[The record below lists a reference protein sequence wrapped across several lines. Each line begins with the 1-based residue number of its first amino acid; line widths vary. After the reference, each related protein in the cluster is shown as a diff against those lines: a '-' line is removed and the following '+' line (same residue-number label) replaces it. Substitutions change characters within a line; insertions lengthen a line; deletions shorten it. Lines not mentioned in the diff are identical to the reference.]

1 MKKIFSLLFLVF
13 IFFQGFSSNYVDSLE
28 NLQNHPVKDSL
39 FYEKMY
45 SYLKKT
51 FRVYPDTSLY
61 YMDKY
66 LKKTEDTTKFR
77 GVGLCYLIK
86 GLMLK
91 QMGRYEEAL
100 EANKIALKY
109 IKPINYKVAESAIY
123 NNTGIT
129 YKNMRDYKN
138 ALKYLTKS
146 LELKKEIGNPVKLIP
161 TRNNIGLV
169 YYHLQEYKM
178 AEKYHLENI
187 QAAKKYNLPVR
198 LSKYYNNLGNVK
210 IRQQKHVLAL
220 RYYLKADS
228 SLEEGKD
235 RYLRATILGNI
246 AISYENLDLYNKARN
261 YYDRALSLATEI
273 NDINTKVLALR
284 GMQRVLYELN
294 DTTRSK
300 YYLDSVWNL
309 CKENNDYWTL
319 AAISNELTERYKKEG
334 NYKLGLYYM
343 DKYHEYYDSSHN
355 IEKTKEIHRLK
366 EKFESKQKAQR
377 IDLLEKEN
385 KLQEEAKEKRILQ
398 IVILI
403 IIVFFALIASLYFWR
418 RNKVRKRINQ
428 QLTEQ
433 NQLILEQQEE
443 IKIQNENLSK
453 ANQLKDKMF
462 QIISHDLKSPL
473 IALDD
478 VARIIPYC
486 IEDEDYET
494 LRKSSQTLNTSV
506 SRVLGL
512 IDNLLAWAMNQG
524 GNIPYNPE
532 KLRINEVVNEVM
544 DVYHN
549 QAEKKDIA
557 FQNNIDSDY
566 LVFAD
571 KNLLMTVLR
580 NLINNAIKF
589 TYENGNI
596 ELEAEEDE
604 DYLRISVEDDGIGM
618 DKERLENIFSLEKD
632 KSIGTHGEP
641 GNGLGMFFTK
651 EFVSINKGEISVESE
666 KGKGTKISFTLPL
679 AKSYV
684 QA

>member
-1 MKKIFSLLFLVF
+1 
-13 IFFQGFSSNYVDSLE
+13 
-28 NLQNHPVKDSL
+28 
-39 FYEKMY
+39 
-45 SYLKKT
+45 
-51 FRVYPDTSLY
+51 
-61 YMDKY
+61 
-66 LKKTEDTTKFR
+66 
-77 GVGLCYLIK
+77 
-86 GLMLK
+86 
-91 QMGRYEEAL
+91 
-100 EANKIALKY
+100 
-109 IKPINYKVAESAIY
+109 
-123 NNTGIT
+123 
-129 YKNMRDYKN
+129 
-138 ALKYLTKS
+138 
-146 LELKKEIGNPVKLIP
+146 
-161 TRNNIGLV
+161 
-169 YYHLQEYKM
+169 
-178 AEKYHLENI
+178 
-187 QAAKKYNLPVR
+187 
-198 LSKYYNNLGNVK
+198 
-210 IRQQKHVLAL
+210 
-220 RYYLKADS
+220 
-228 SLEEGKD
+228 
-235 RYLRATILGNI
+235 
-246 AISYENLDLYNKARN
+246 
-261 YYDRALSLATEI
+261 
-273 NDINTKVLALR
+273 VLALR

-385 KLQEEAKEKRILQ
+385 KMQEEAKEKRILQ

-403 IIVFFALIASLYFWR
+403 IIVFFALIGSFYLWR

-428 QLTEQ
+428 KLKEQ

-462 QIISHDLKSPL
+462 QVISHDLKSPL

-494 LRKSSQTLNTSV
+494 LRKSSQTLHTSV

-524 GNIPYNPE
+524 GNIPYNPK
-532 KLRINEVVNEVM
+532 KLRLSEVVNEVM

-549 QAEKKDIA
+549 QAEKKSIA

-571 KNLLMTVLR
+571 KNLLMTILR

-596 ELEAEEDE
+596 QLEAEEDE

-632 KSIGTHGEP
+632 KSIGTQGEP

-651 EFVSINKGEISVESE
+651 EFVNINKGEISVESE

-679 AKSYV
+679 ANSYV